1 MMFQWLF
8 SFFSNDLAVDLGT
21 ANSLIYMKNRGIV
34 LSEPSI
40 VAIQID
46 TKKVLAVGKEA
57 RRMVGRTPENIRAIR
72 PLQDGVISD
81 FDVTEKMLR
90 HFISKVHGGGV
101 ISRPFIRPRI
111 IVAVP
116 SGITQVER
124 KAVIESATKAGAAE
138 VYLVEEPMAAAI
150 GAGLPIDEPLGS
162 MIVDIGGGT
171 TEVGVISL
179 AGMVF
184 KQSLRLGG
192 DKMDD
197 NVQQYIK
204 KKHNLLIGQRMA
216 EYVKIQ
222 VGSAYPLQ
230 KPLSVE
236 IQGRDIIRG
245 VPKRITVI
253 DDEIREALKDTVDSI
268 VHLIRQALEK
278 TPPELSGDIAERG
291 LTISGGGS
299 LLRNLD
305 LRLKDETGLPI
316 KICEDPL
323 TSVALGAGRMLND
336 LDLLRK
342 VASMSR

>member
-1 MMFQWLF
+1 MFQWLF
-8 SFFSNDLAVDLGT
+8 SFFSNDLAIDLGT

-40 VAIQID
+40 VAIQKD
-46 TKKVLAVGKEA
+46 SRRVLAVGEEA
-57 RRMVGRTPENIRAIR
+57 RRMVGRTPENILAIR

-81 FDVTEKMLR
+81 FDITEKMLR
-90 HFISKVHGGGV
+90 HFISKVHGGGAF
-101 ISRPFIRPRI
+101 SRPFIRPRI

-150 GAGLPIDEPLGS
+150 GSGLPIDEPFGN

-171 TEVGVISL
+171 TEVAVISL

-192 DKMDD
+192 DKMDQ
-197 NVQQYIK
+197 NIQQYIK

-222 VGSAYPLQ
+222 VGSAYPLS
-230 KPLSVE
+230 KSLTAE

-245 VPKRITVI
+245 VPKRITVT
-253 DDEIREALKDTVDSI
+253 DDEIREALKDTVDAI
-268 VHLIRQALEK
+268 VQLIRQGLER

-291 LTISGGGS
+291 LTLSGGGS

-305 LRLKDETGLPI
+305 LRIRDETGLPI
-316 KICEDPL
+316 KIAEDPL

-336 LDLLRK
+336 IKLLRK
-342 VASMSR
+342 VASMAR

>member
-1 MMFQWLF
+1 MFQWLF
-8 SFFSNDLAVDLGT
+8 SFFSNDLAIDLGT

-40 VAIQID
+40 VAIQQD

-57 RRMVGRTPENIRAIR
+57 RRMVGRTPENILAIR

-90 HFISKVHGGGV
+90 HFISKVHGGGA
-101 ISRPFIRPRI
+101 ISRPFIRPRV

-116 SGITQVER
+116 SGITQVMR

-150 GAGLPIDEPLGS
+150 GAGLPIDEPFGN

-171 TEVGVISL
+171 TEVAVISL

-184 KQSLRLGG
+184 KQSLKMGG

-204 KKHNLLIGQRMA
+204 KKHNLLVGQRMS

-230 KPLSVE
+230 HQLTVE
-236 IQGRDIIRG
+236 IQGRDIVRG
-245 VPKRITVI
+245 VPKRITVS
-253 DDEIREALKDTVDSI
+253 DEEIREALKGTVDQI
-268 VHLIRQALEK
+268 VQLIRQALEK

-291 LTISGGGS
+291 LTLSGGGS

-305 LRLKDETGLPI
+305 LRLRDETGLPI
-316 KICEDPL
+316 KIAEDPL
-323 TSVALGAGRMLND
+323 TAVALGAGRMLND
-336 LDLLRK
+336 INLLRK

>member
-1 MMFQWLF
+1 MFQWLF
-8 SFFSNDLAVDLGT
+8 SFFSNDLAIDLGT

-34 LSEPSI
+34 LGEPSI

-57 RRMVGRTPENIRAIR
+57 RRMVGRTPQNILAIK

-90 HFISKVHGGGV
+90 HFISKVHGGGA

-138 VYLVEEPMAAAI
+138 VYLVKEPMAAAI
-150 GAGLPIDEPLGS
+150 GAGLPIDEPFGS

-171 TEVGVISL
+171 TEVAVISL

-192 DKMDD
+192 DRMDD
-197 NVQQYIK
+197 SIQQYIK
-204 KKHNLLIGQRMA
+204 RKHNLLIGQRMA

-222 VGSAYPLQ
+222 VGSAYPLK

-236 IQGRDIIRG
+236 IQGRDVLRG
-245 VPKRITVI
+245 VPKRITVT
-253 DDEIREALKDTVDSI
+253 DDEIREALKDTIDAV

-291 LTISGGGS
+291 LMLSGGGS
-299 LLRNLD
+299 LIRSLD
-305 LRLKDETGLPI
+305 LRLRDETGLPI
-316 KICEDPL
+316 SMSEDPL
-323 TSVALGAGRMLND
+323 TSVVLGAGRMLND
-336 LDLLRK
+336 LNLLRK
-342 VASMSR
+342 VASMAR

>member
-1 MMFQWLF
+1 MFQWLF
-8 SFFSNDLAVDLGT
+8 SFFSNDLAIDLGT

-40 VAIQID
+40 VAIQTD
-46 TKKVLAVGKEA
+46 TRKVLAVGKEA
-57 RRMVGRTPENIRAIR
+57 RRMVGRTPENILAIR

-81 FDVTEKMLR
+81 FDITEKMLR
-90 HFISKVHGGGV
+90 HFISEVHGGGA
-101 ISRPFIRPRI
+101 ISRPFVRPRI

-124 KAVIESATKAGAAE
+124 KAVIESAAKAGAAE

-150 GAGLPIDEPLGS
+150 GSGLPIDEPMGS

-171 TEVGVISL
+171 TEVAVISL

-192 DKMDD
+192 DKMDEC
-197 NVQQYIK
+197 VQQYIK

-216 EYVKIQ
+216 EHVKIQ

-236 IQGRDIIRG
+236 IMGRDILRG
-245 VPKRITVI
+245 VPKRITVT

-316 KICEDPL
+316 MICEDPL
-323 TSVALGAGRMLND
+323 TCVALGAGRMLND

-342 VASMSR
+342 VASMSS

>member
-1 MMFQWLF
+1 MFQWLF
-8 SFFSNDLAVDLGT
+8 SFFSNDLAIDLGT

-34 LSEPSI
+34 LGEPSI

-57 RRMVGRTPENIRAIR
+57 RRMVGRTPQNILAIK

-90 HFISKVHGGGV
+90 HFISKVHGGGA

-150 GAGLPIDEPLGS
+150 GAGLPIDEPFGS

-171 TEVGVISL
+171 TEVAVISL

-192 DKMDD
+192 DRMDD
-197 NVQQYIK
+197 SIQQYIK
-204 KKHNLLIGQRMA
+204 RKHNLLIGQRMA

-222 VGSAYPLQ
+222 VGSAYPLK

-236 IQGRDIIRG
+236 IQGRDVLRG
-245 VPKRITVI
+245 VPKRITVT
-253 DDEIREALKDTVDSI
+253 DDEIREALKDTIDAV

-291 LTISGGGS
+291 LMLSGGGS
-299 LLRNLD
+299 LIRSLD
-305 LRLKDETGLPI
+305 LRLRDETGLPI
-316 KICEDPL
+316 SMSEDPL
-323 TSVALGAGRMLND
+323 TSVVLGAGRMLND
-336 LDLLRK
+336 LNLLRK
-342 VASMSR
+342 VASMAR